1 MQQRNKSKSPRPRQK
16 TKKDRENDQHFCT
29 TEMQIIV
36 CSLLVSYVLVFFV
49 FKLADKDFSI
59 LYTVKQ
65 SHVNIDIYNLLPK
78 IQDINS
84 FSTNSMLQTNVE
96 YDDIVAYMTSP
107 TKSLKIDPQSA
118 CASSVEGTC
127 RSAGNIFD
135 KDPKSRWSSMW
146 ENKQYISFR
155 IDQTNICNT
164 ISQISIIWETV
175 AAKEYAIEISNT
187 ERTDRNRSF

>member
-1 MQQRNKSKSPRPRQK
+1 MWEIVAIMQQRN
-16 TKKDRENDQHFCT
+16 QHFCT

-107 TKSLKIDPQSA
+107 TKSLKIDYWGLES
-118 CASSVEGTC
+118 
-127 RSAGNIFD
+127 
-135 KDPKSRWSSMW
+135 
-146 ENKQYISFR
+146 
-155 IDQTNICNT
+155 
-164 ISQISIIWETV
+164 
-175 AAKEYAIEISNT
+175 
-187 ERTDRNRSF
+187 